1 MNGAPDPGSSEAL
14 GLHLCCRLGSCCT
27 AVAAWNS
34 TAWMHRI
41 LPFLLQVDIQIIS
54 RFTVTHE
61 DMSLLSTQGNVYAM
75 YGQRELVSLLL
86 CPGRLSGLL
95 WIEAR
100 G

>member
-1 MNGAPDPGSSEAL
+1 
-14 GLHLCCRLGSCCT
+14 
-27 AVAAWNS
+27 
-34 TAWMHRI
+34 MHRI